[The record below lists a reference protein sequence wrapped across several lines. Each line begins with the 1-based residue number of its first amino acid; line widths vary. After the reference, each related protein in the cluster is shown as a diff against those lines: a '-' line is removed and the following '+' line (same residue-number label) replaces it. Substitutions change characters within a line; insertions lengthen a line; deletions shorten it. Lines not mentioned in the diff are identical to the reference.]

1 MLVCNCRECTICPWS
16 FTWAGPCPTPWWTW
30 AFRAPAMRPS
40 IRSVI
45 IFIDVRHLKRVFFSC
60 HLRFPQNNSQA
71 RFKIWTFVCHI
82 EYFAKCSQ
90 AMGLKLVFT
99 NTMQALIYHATDWPL
114 LTIVNAV
121 VLYLH
126 WIQES
131 LDCDF
136 NCCTR
141 I

>member
-1 MLVCNCRECTICPWS
+1 MYYLSLEFYMGRTLSNTMVNLGIQSACDEALYQVS
-16 FTWAGPCPTPWWTW
+16 
-30 AFRAPAMRPS
+30 
-40 IRSVI
+40 
-45 IFIDVRHLKRVFFSC
+45 DHLYRRQTFKKGFFSC

-82 EYFAKCSQ
+82 EYFAKCSR

-126 WIQES
+126 WIQERYAFTPWS
-131 LDCDF
+131 WEFRLWF
-136 NCCTR
+136 
-141 I
+141 